1 MNLVRWTRFSW
12 NLSQLPKEGPA
23 LPPQYRIRP
32 LLKEEE
38 RLVRSMVISAL
49 ALDQDWADT
58 LKTVQEK
65 FEDQIGEIFARKEA
79 YGLAVMHGSRI
90 IGASI
95 IDVEADAV
103 NHLVSGPSVLGEYC
117 NRGIGSALL
126 YHSLQFLRDHGLQS
140 ASGVTKAIAPAAKFV
155 YCKFG
160 SVAEVHGAEKELVES

>member
-12 NLSQLPKEGPA
+12 NLAQLPKEEPA

-32 LLKEEE
+32 ILKEEE
-38 RLVRSMVISAL
+38 RLVRNMVISAL

-65 FEDQIGEIFARKEA
+65 FENQIEEIFTRKEG

-95 IDVEADAV
+95 IDVDSDAV

-126 YHSLQFLRDHGLQS
+126 YHSLQFLRDHALQT
-140 ASGVTKAIAPAAKFV
+140 AHGVTKTIAPAAKFV
-155 YCKFG
+155 YRKFG
-160 SVAEVHGAEKELVES
+160 STAEIHDGEKQLVES